1 MNPPLLK
8 MSGKSSDP
16 DETEKKVRQR
26 TAKKKSAKTKPTA
39 SKKEAKKS
47 PESLSPKI
55 VPIDVS
61 GFPLS
66 APEDDLFEFEDFF
79 DDDPEAMESEVDP
92 FSPSPDFNEM
102 LREMFGVNVAES
114 QPEAGGMSDADPLSD
129 LEKGGIIEHLERQ
142 PILSPRELD
151 RELVRLG
158 YRGQEPARRAGAV
171 LAYRHVQRLRQRFIE
186 NVPTAE
192 LPRREHYLFLGATGS
207 GKTYLV
213 ELLFREILKVPSV
226 IADITRFSETGY
238 IGDDVQMLL
247 SQLYE
252 SAGQH
257 RGWASCG
264 IICVDE
270 FDKLAASR
278 SSARFAGEGTTKDVS
293 GFGVQRGLLTL
304 LSGGSSPFPTD
315 FGFSG
320 HGQRI
325 VMPLENLVFIACGAF
340 SGLKETADISGR
352 EVRVGFMGQ
361 SQVKRDD
368 HLIAQMGSELLENT
382 RAFSDY
388 GILPELLG
396 RFSRLVAFQP
406 LGEDVL
412 RSILEE
418 TLLRSYLAEFNREGV
433 ELTIADEVV
442 SHIVKGALRRETGAR
457 GLRAALVPHLEEA
470 AFESFGTGARA
481 KVRIG
486 LKDGRIQMEVSVA
499 S

>member
-1 MNPPLLK
+1 MSTESPDTADPAFHTPKPETTEASPQENPSPIE
-8 MSGKSSDP
+8 P
-16 DETEKKVRQR
+16 E
-26 TAKKKSAKTKPTA
+26 AKTTPTPH
-39 SKKEAKKS
+39 EA
-47 PESLSPKI
+47 PQ
-55 VPIDVS
+55 
-61 GFPLS
+61 
-66 APEDDLFEFEDFF
+66 
-79 DDDPEAMESEVDP
+79 
-92 FSPSPDFNEM
+92 DFNEM
-102 LREMFGVNVAES
+102 LHEIFGVRLAEPPREN
-114 QPEAGGMSDADPLSD
+114 QNHAADALNPH
-129 LEKGGIIEHLERQ
+129 EIGQIVEHLQRQ
-142 PILSPRELD
+142 PALSPREME

-158 YRGQEPARRAGAV
+158 YRGQEPSRRAGAV
-171 LAYRHVQRLRQRFIE
+171 LAYRHLQRLRQRFVHK
-186 NVPTAE
+186 VPASE
-192 LPRREHYLFLGATGS
+192 LPRRENYLFLGATGS

-252 SAGQH
+252 AAGQQ

-320 HGQRI
+320 HGQRV
-325 VMPLENLVFIACGAF
+325 VMPLENIVFIACGAF
-340 SGLKETADISGR
+340 SGLKETADLSGR
-352 EVRVGFMGQ
+352 EVRMGFLGQ
-361 SQVKRDD
+361 SHAKRDD
-368 HLIAQMGSELLENT
+368 ALVAQLGSELLENT

-406 LGEDVL
+406 LGEEVL
-412 RSILEE
+412 RSILDE
-418 TLLRSYLAEFNREGV
+418 TLLRSYQTEFQREGV
-433 ELTIADEVV
+433 ELRIDDDVI
-442 SHIVKGALRRETGAR
+442 SHVVKGALRRETGAR
-457 GLRAALVPHLEEA
+457 GLRAALVPLLEEA
-470 AFESFGTGARA
+470 AFESFGTGAVA
-481 KVRIG
+481 KVHLG
-486 LKDGRIQMEVSVA
+486 LRDGKIQVETSLA
-499 S
+499 L